1 MNNMIAT
8 GIIMVKP
15 MW

>member
-1 MNNMIAT
+1 MLV

-15 MW
+15 TR